1 MGLWGVRTHRIFE
14 YFKKEIE
21 LNKEYYKNLEK
32 ENESA
37 PMQVETEQPKLEARK
52 QEIEANNN
60 TFSHLLENPIYLVYE
75 FGHLFKIYPVPSCP
89 YLYYINIVQDAAF
102 IISDGVQY
110 DLSYKEAILAIA
122 IPKYEVHLKSKID
135 KEMGS
140 ASALEFALR
149 EKGNKYWRQMEYDLA
164 IACYGKATQLM
175 AVSDECWDDADF
187 YLVVRKLDELGRHKH
202 ADKWRIW
209 LDRNVFSSSSDDE
222 IKDIKVL
229 RKCDPVDKKTRL
241 ILDITEKDMKR
252 LTGFS
257 YDFDCPI
264 EKLVKDGAHPYA
276 YIRLNSFNQSIAKKD
291 LELLSTMI
299 KAYPGYSSRFSFDI
313 SKIEYSEY
321 SPSYGYTKLICTP
334 KTPTGKIAK
343 YPLSLSFMSRMDI
356 HNYQC
361 LGTIKYLNDGTIA
374 TAEVHIW
381 RRTSWEKPGTGRSYY
396 FKSIDKML
404 KIQKMDSI

>member
-1 MGLWGVRTHRIFE
+1 MGIFNRIFE

-52 QEIEANNN
+52 QAIEANNN
-60 TFSHLLENPIYLVYE
+60 TFSHLLENP
-75 FGHLFKIYPVPSCP
+75 
-89 YLYYINIVQDAAF
+89 
-102 IISDGVQY
+102 
-110 DLSYKEAILAIA
+110 
-122 IPKYEVHLKSKID
+122 
-135 KEMGS
+135 
-140 ASALEFALR
+140 
-149 EKGNKYWRQMEYDLA
+149 
-164 IACYGKATQLM
+164 
-175 AVSDECWDDADF
+175 
-187 YLVVRKLDELGRHKH
+187 
-202 ADKWRIW
+202 
-209 LDRNVFSSSSDDE
+209 
-222 IKDIKVL
+222 IKVL

-241 ILDITEKDMKR
+241 ILDITEKDMKH